1 MEAEP
6 RRQIVWMRL
15 VSEVRDT
22 EPGVRDQVD
31 QVIREGRPRRSC
43 DIQRR
48 ARHRWQLTQDRE
60 AGVCAMRLSL
70 KRRLMWTI

>member
-22 EPGVRDQVD
+22 EPRVRD

-60 AGVCAMRLSL
+60 AGV
-70 KRRLMWTI
+70 